1 MEEQILE
8 ILQNVRPEVD
18 FKSQTNFIENSFLDS
33 LDVIR
38 VIIELDALFGIKIS
52 GVDIVP
58 ENFNTLKAIKA
69 LVEKK
74 QNSKFIY

>member
-1 MEEQILE
+1 MEDQILE

-18 FKSQTNFIENSFLDS
+18 FKRQTNFIENSFLDS

-38 VIIELDALFGIKIS
+38 VITELDASFGIKIS
-52 GVDIVP
+52 GGDIVP

-74 QNSKFIY
+74 QNSKFI